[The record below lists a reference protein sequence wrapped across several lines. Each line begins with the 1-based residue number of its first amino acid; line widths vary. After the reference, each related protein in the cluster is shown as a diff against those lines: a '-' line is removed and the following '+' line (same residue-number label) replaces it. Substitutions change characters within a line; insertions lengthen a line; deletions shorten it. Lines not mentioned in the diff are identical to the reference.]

1 MVKIK
6 KNELIERWTQVIDYN
21 FNLSLRGV
29 NWKDKNT
36 PNVKLKLAP
45 FGLTDEKKID
55 LRFLKLREGLKY
67 QYFKEVDFSYFEF
80 VQRTPEEVRARTGY
94 IGDNKGGYGIQ
105 ESLFENCLFFQAN
118 IPNISGNFIECDFR
132 EAKFIGKRISGN
144 FIKCCFDKAIFDNII
159 WGNVKFED
167 CSFSRAKFKQC
178 LLANSKWVNCSL
190 KDTKFHHGLL
200 SKNDFSLSEFINSPL
215 TENQIKNI
223 DSNIKIT

>member
-105 ESLFENCLFFQAN
+105 ESLF
-118 IPNISGNFIECDFR
+118 
-132 EAKFIGKRISGN
+132 
-144 FIKCCFDKAIFDNII
+144 
-159 WGNVKFED
+159 
-167 CSFSRAKFKQC
+167 
-178 LLANSKWVNCSL
+178 
-190 KDTKFHHGLL
+190 
-200 SKNDFSLSEFINSPL
+200 
-215 TENQIKNI
+215 
-223 DSNIKIT
+223 